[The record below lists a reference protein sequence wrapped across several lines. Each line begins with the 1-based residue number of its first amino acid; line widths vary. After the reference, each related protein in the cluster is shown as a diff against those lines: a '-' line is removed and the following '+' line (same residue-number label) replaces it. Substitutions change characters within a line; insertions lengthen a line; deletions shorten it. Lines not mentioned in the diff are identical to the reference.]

1 MRIKTILISVLI
13 IPLISWTAAL
23 IIKELPP
30 AEHLEAK
37 IYDYKLK
44 LGENKKVSDIVRT
57 IVVDDQSIQLGS
69 KWPWPWI
76 NHASVASFLSRT
88 NVRVVGIDIRFENYE
103 DNIQGMEALRYY
115 YSMLGNVVLPYY
127 FKTHKDGVS
136 YSDRQEGETDGDLKR
151 YAIPVDR
158 KFFNSIPEAKN
169 YILPLKELRHSAWI
183 GFTNMDEDSDGV
195 VRKAPLLYKHGEDYY
210 PSYILMILC
219 RYYGKTASD
228 IIVEKGFVRIKGT
241 DISIP
246 VNQRGEMMINFRSLR
261 FKGDPALQILKAD
274 RDISQGMESVVP
286 LSDYE
291 EKIVIYGVGMTG
303 GYDIGLIPLSSNKSP
318 LLLAHAN
325 ALNTILQKDYVH
337 QVPHQALLALI
348 FTALIG
354 AVSLLQRQ
362 WPIWI
367 ASVFLIIGLQAL
379 SVAMFLSGNYYI
391 NSILPLFSMTLC
403 LFSSTGYKLALEIK
417 AKQQIKSILGKYIS
431 KSVMDMLLKD
441 PSMLKLSGEKKTMT
455 VLFSDIK
462 GFTAYSEN
470 KTPDEVVA
478 ALNAYLDRMTRII
491 LSLNGTVDKYIG
503 DAIMAFWNAPI
514 AQPEHARLAV
524 SAALKM
530 VEELEAMRISS
541 EGCTFDMGVGIN
553 TGEMM
558 VGNMGSQFIYDY
570 TVIGDNVNLAS
581 RVEGLT
587 RKYPYRVIIT
597 EATYEEIKDYFEIEY
612 LDEVS
617 VKGKDKS
624 IKIYGVKESKNLK
637 LL

>member
-1 MRIKTILISVLI
+1 MKIKTILISVMI
-13 IPLISWTAAL
+13 IPLISWTTAL
-23 IIKELPP
+23 IAGKLPP
-30 AEHLEAK
+30 AEHLESK

-44 LGENKKVSDIVRT
+44 LGENKKVSDIIRT
-57 IVVDDQSIQLGS
+57 IVVDDQSVQLGN

-88 NVRVVGIDIRFENYE
+88 NVRVLGIDIRFENYE
-103 DNIQGMEALRYY
+103 DNMQGLEALRYY

-127 FKTHKDGVS
+127 FKTGDNGVS
-136 YSDRQEGETDGDLKR
+136 YSAQKKDSIDEALNKF
-151 YAIPVDR
+151 AIYVD
-158 KFFNSIPEAKN
+158 KDFFRSVPDAKN
-169 YILPLKELRHSAWI
+169 YVLPVNELRNAAFM

-195 VRKAPLLYKHGEDYY
+195 VRKAPLIYRQGENYY
-210 PSYILMILC
+210 PSYILMMLC

-228 IIVEKGFVRIKGT
+228 IAAENGFVRIKGT

-274 RDISQGMESVVP
+274 RDISQGMEPVVP

-337 QVPHQALLALI
+337 EVPHQALLALI

-354 AVSLLQRQ
+354 AVSLFQRQ
-362 WPIWI
+362 WLIWT
-367 ASVFLIIGLQAL
+367 ASVFFILGLQAM
-379 SVAMFLSGNYYI
+379 SVVLFSSDNYYI
-391 NSILPLFSMTLC
+391 NSTLPLLSMTLC

-462 GFTAYSEN
+462 GFTSYSEN

-514 AQPEHARLAV
+514 EQPQHARLAV

-530 VEELEAMRISS
+530 VEELEAMKISN

-587 RKYPYRVIIT
+587 RKYPHRVIVT
-597 EATYEEIKDYFEIEY
+597 ESTYNKIEDFFVMEY

-617 VKGKDKS
+617 VKGKDKR
-624 IKIYGVKESKNLK
+624 IKIYGVKESKS
-637 LL
+637 